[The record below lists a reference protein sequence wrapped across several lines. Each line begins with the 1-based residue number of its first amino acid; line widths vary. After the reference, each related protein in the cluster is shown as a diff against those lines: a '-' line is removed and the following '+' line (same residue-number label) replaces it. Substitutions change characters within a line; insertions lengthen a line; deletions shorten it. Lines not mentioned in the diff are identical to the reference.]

1 MKSPGKVVAI
11 AAIACA
17 SAGLLAGC
25 SGTSNSSD
33 GGGKVTISVAS
44 LAPGSAKAAFAAFDD
59 RVKAFE
65 KANQNITVKPEQY
78 QWTAATFTTQLA
90 GGTLPV
96 QFNVPFTDSQSLLQN
111 GQIANITSEVKA
123 LPYGSKLNKSLMA
136 VSTSSNGDI
145 YGLPYDPYAMGLSY
159 NRKIFTEAGLNP
171 NDPPTTWAQVA
182 QDAKTISQ
190 KLPGVAGYMQ
200 MTSDNTGGWELVT
213 TTYSRGGRV
222 EYRNSK
228 GKTIVDTD
236 NPATIAAL
244 QFLHNVRW
252 NDNAAGSNFL
262 LDWNGINQAFGAGQI
277 AMFPSGSDVLTS
289 LVQSDNVKPS
299 EYGLTTLPITG
310 SKAGALTGGNV
321 EVVSPKAT
329 KAQQE
334 AAVKWIDFYY
344 MQPLFN
350 KTQAIG
356 NAKTLLA
363 SDQPVGVPS
372 LPVFDKATYEQTLSW
387 IKPQMNVPQSNV
399 APFNDKIFD
408 QQVIPEPNIDTQ
420 QLYAALDP
428 VVQAVLTDK
437 TADIPALLK
446 AVDVKMQPIITKDDT
461 KE

>member
-1 MKSPGKVVAI
+1 
-11 AAIACA
+11 
-17 SAGLLAGC
+17 
-25 SGTSNSSD
+25 
-33 GGGKVTISVAS
+33 
-44 LAPGSAKAAFAAFDD
+44 
-59 RVKAFE
+59 
-65 KANQNITVKPEQY
+65 
-78 QWTAATFTTQLA
+78 
-90 GGTLPV
+90 
-96 QFNVPFTDSQSLLQN
+96 
-111 GQIANITSEVKA
+111 
-123 LPYGSKLNKSLMA
+123 
-136 VSTSSNGDI
+136 
-145 YGLPYDPYAMGLSY
+145 MGLSY